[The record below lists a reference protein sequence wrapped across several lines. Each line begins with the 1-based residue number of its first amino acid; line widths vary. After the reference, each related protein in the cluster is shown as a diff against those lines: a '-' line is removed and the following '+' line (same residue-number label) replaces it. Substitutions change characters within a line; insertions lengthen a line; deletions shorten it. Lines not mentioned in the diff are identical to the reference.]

1 MACDASAE
9 TREPV
14 VLKESCRFVAMP
26 LGAAMD
32 TADVADVPAAP
43 MGPGATADAG
53 SVAEG
58 GGACVAP
65 DVIMGKYGFH
75 SVVGDT

>member
-1 MACDASAE
+1 
-9 TREPV
+9 
-14 VLKESCRFVAMP
+14 MP

-58 GGACVAP
+58 GGACVVP

>member
-1 MACDASAE
+1 M
-9 TREPV
+9 
-14 VLKESCRFVAMP
+14 LKESCRFVAMP

>member
-1 MACDASAE
+1 M
-9 TREPV
+9 
-14 VLKESCRFVAMP
+14 LKESCRFVAMP

-32 TADVADVPAAP
+32 AADVADVPAAP

>member
-1 MACDASAE
+1 
-9 TREPV
+9 
-14 VLKESCRFVAMP
+14 MP

-32 TADVADVPAAP
+32 AADVADVPAAP